1 MEINLKK
8 IVYFCLNS
16 NHNDNKKDKLFN
28 SWEEKLLWW
37 WNNILSNG
45 NEEKKKYPYNGFEK
59 IENVL
64 LRKLY
69 QKFL

>member
-1 MEINLKK
+1 MDNSIN
-8 IVYFCLNS
+8 
-16 NHNDNKKDKLFN
+16 
-28 SWEEKLLWW
+28 
-37 WNNILSNG
+37 
-45 NEEKKKYPYNGFEK
+45 EKKKKCPYNGFEK